1 MSIANSGS
9 VGRGKAFAKGQSSA
23 NKGQAVRVEVRLE
36 RTDAGTVQAKRAKV
50 VPIFVSASLAGSD

>member
-23 NKGQAVRVEVRLE
+23 NKGQSVRVVVRLE
-36 RTDAGTVQAKRAKV
+36 RTDPGAVQPRRAKV
-50 VPIFVSASLAGSD
+50 VPIFVTASPAGSD